1 MTGASTP
8 TSMTDASVISIR
20 CEDHP
25 FHNSLFYFI
34 ELNNS
39 IDVGTLIRQMTA
51 FILGGLRKNGGRA
64 LP

>member
-1 MTGASTP
+1 
-8 TSMTDASVISIR
+8 MTDASVISIR